1 MRLRTERRGG
11 QLQVVGLMIVPG
23 TVSRSNYQLQV
34 CNTDACWLPASCSS
48 VCCRRIVL
56 IQWNVW
62 SWASSQ
68 CGSDVVTE
76 KNYLHGS
83 PPWLAGPDSRDWSQ
97 QPLLVGFPSQRM
109 KVSQWMVAGNV
120 GLDEDLAGEY
130 NLLIRFIS
138 SAQQNI
144 MGSCRSQQKKTTAW
158 GIFGL
163 MWWLHYVLFQHNSRS
178 LWGLMISSQLL
189 PSD

>member
-1 MRLRTERRGG
+1 MWKYINFFEIFNFFPDDLWPASVIKCHETDTRNMIDRLATANLQSNSSLADIMSEDILTRDHINNETGNWEKGG

-68 CGSDVVTE
+68 CGSDLVTE
-76 KNYLHGS
+76 NNYLHGS
-83 PPWLAGPDSRDWSQ
+83 PPWLAGLSSRDSTQ
-97 QPLLVGFPSQRM
+97 QKLLVGFPRLRM
-109 KVSQWMVAGNV
+109 KVSQRLVAG
-120 GLDEDLAGEY
+120 
-130 NLLIRFIS
+130 
-138 SAQQNI
+138 
-144 MGSCRSQQKKTTAW
+144 M
-158 GIFGL
+158 
-163 MWWLHYVLFQHNSRS
+163 
-178 LWGLMISSQLL
+178 
-189 PSD
+189 